1 MRPLEGKVALITGG
15 GTGIGGA
22 IARGM
27 VAAGASVCIT
37 GRRGPVLDD
46 MARSLPSGSVLT
58 CAGDISNAAEAER
71 MVATA
76 LEFKG
81 ALDVLVNNAGVGVH
95 GGVLEIELKDWRR
108 ALDVNL
114 TGPFLMM
121 KAALPSMLKA
131 GRGSIINISSIAG
144 LRGTPGTCSYAAAK
158 GGLNMLSQ
166 QVAVELG
173 PHNIRC
179 NVVCPGAVRTPQ
191 MDESIQGL
199 GKALD
204 SADTSLDA
212 IYGILSAN
220 TPLRRVGHVSELVGI
235 CNFLASDASTFVTG
249 AVIVVDG
256 GASAVDVNGLTLHQL
271 PPPRSTDGSP

>member
-71 MVATA
+71 MVA
-76 LEFKG
+76 
-81 ALDVLVNNAGVGVH
+81 VH